1 MTNQDQILAYR
12 KLVGQ
17 WIQQIR
23 EDKGISKNEL
33 SKLSGIDR
41 KYING
46 IESGKYAF
54 SIDIIAK
61 ISYALGIYILFIEN
75 TTDGPLADAM
85 RNKWG
90 NKGNYIRV
98 GTMNVLVENYFI
110 LDAPDCVNSK
120 GRPRR
125 YGFTFTANL
134 KTLDLR
140 GYTRFP
146 LRKMYGENI
155 HFQSSPS

>member
-17 WIQQIR
+17 WIKEERI
-23 EDKGISKNEL
+23 KIAMSKNEL
-33 SKLSGIDR
+33 SEVSGIDR
-41 KYING
+41 KYIND

-90 NKGNYIRV
+90 NKN
-98 GTMNVLVENYFI
+98 
-110 LDAPDCVNSK
+110 
-120 GRPRR
+120 
-125 YGFTFTANL
+125 
-134 KTLDLR
+134 
-140 GYTRFP
+140 
-146 LRKMYGENI
+146 
-155 HFQSSPS
+155 QS

>member
-90 NKGNYIRV
+90 NK
-98 GTMNVLVENYFI
+98 
-110 LDAPDCVNSK
+110 S
-120 GRPRR
+120 
-125 YGFTFTANL
+125 
-134 KTLDLR
+134 
-140 GYTRFP
+140 
-146 LRKMYGENI
+146 
-155 HFQSSPS
+155 QS